1 MNFESFI
8 ELSVFNTFE
17 TTGFEKLSISKNLEI
32 AITKEKRIFT
42 YRYILN
48 NFFPRVSNEIKLI
61 SSAMKRIL
69 NYSYKFHQN
78 TSIPYL
84 LWEWEAFR
92 NVSDF
97 PNISEKSWKFLA
109 NISQRNSKS
118 NEEIF
123 MKFTKVGRYFK
134 MLFTLLYSKFFLLL
148 PSTDLRNKK
157 VVETKLKSLVF
168 PWAWECR
175 ILMFQ

>member
-1 MNFESFI
+1 MN
-8 ELSVFNTFE
+8 N
-17 TTGFEKLSISKNLEI
+17 SKNLEI
-32 AITKEKRIFT
+32 AITKKKRITLFR

-61 SSAMKRIL
+61 SSAVKSTSIL

-78 TSIPYL
+78 ISTTYIPTYFENERPL
-84 LWEWEAFR
+84 E

-97 PNISEKSWKFLA
+97 PNFSEKSWKFIIRKRILA

-123 MKFTKVGRYFK
+123 MKLTEVGRYFK
-134 MLFTLLYSKFFLLL
+134 ILFTLLYSKFFLLL
-148 PSTDLRNKK
+148 VRKK
-157 VVETKLKSLVF
+157 KAVQIKLK
-168 PWAWECR
+168 
-175 ILMFQ
+175 